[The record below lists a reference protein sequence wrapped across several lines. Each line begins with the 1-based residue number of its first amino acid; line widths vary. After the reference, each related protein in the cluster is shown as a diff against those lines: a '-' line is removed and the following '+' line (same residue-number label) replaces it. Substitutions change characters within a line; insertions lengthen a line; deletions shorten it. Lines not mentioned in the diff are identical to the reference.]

1 MPSRTKDR
9 ITGVHLRFLIAL
21 AVAALAAGCSS
32 IRLGYNNAD
41 TLLVRG
47 LDSYFDLNAPQE
59 HLARESVRKLVAWHR
74 ATQLHAYADFIESAG
89 QRVEGRVAADEV
101 LAFNLEMNRKLVA
114 IGTQAAP
121 DLAALALT
129 LQPAQ
134 LDHFA
139 RKLSEDDAKIRRET
153 AASKRSVDKRIRRS
167 IERAE
172 EWFGFVSPQQEELIR
187 SALAQQPDS
196 EDWWVQERE
205 QRRNDLLKLLRRIQA
220 ERPAVDEA
228 ARWLHEYFALLTEPQ
243 DPSRRDRMNEFRHG
257 NAELIAA
264 LINAASAEQ
273 KAALLKKLHGYAE
286 DFTALASAGGTRS

>member
-9 ITGVHLRFLIAL
+9 STGVKLRFLIVL
-21 AVAALAAGCSS
+21 AAAALAAGCSS

-41 TLLVRG
+41 TLLVHG
-47 LDSYFDLNAPQE
+47 LDSYFDLNTPQE
-59 HLARESVRKLVAWHR
+59 QMVRESVRKLVAWHR
-74 ATQLHAYADFIESAG
+74 ATQLHGYADLVESAG
-89 QRVEGRVAADEV
+89 KHVEGRVAADEV

-153 AASKRSVDKRIRRS
+153 AASKRSLDKRIKRS
-167 IERAE
+167 VERAE
-172 EWFGFVSPQQEELIR
+172 EWFGFVSPQQEGLIR
-187 SALAQQPDS
+187 SALAQHPDS
-196 EDWWVQERE
+196 EDWWVHERE
-205 QRRNDLLKLLRRIQA
+205 QRRSDLLSVLRRIQA

-228 ARWLHEYFALLTEPQ
+228 ARWLHDYFARLTEPQ
-243 DPSRRDRMNEFRHG
+243 DAARRARMNEFRHG

-273 KAALLKKLHGYAE
+273 KAALLKKLHGYAQ
-286 DFTALASAGGTRS
+286 DFTALASAGGARS